1 MALFVD
7 FVFVGVEEVG
17 GRVGVVSA
25 GDFVEGV
32 GGEFVV
38 VIEQRDEFAG
48 SELEGGVGGG
58 GDVAVF
64 RAEADFDAG
73 VGGGVFLKQRAD
85 VGGGGGVVG

>member
-17 GRVGVVSA
+17 GRVGVVRA
-25 GDFVEGV
+25 GDFLKGV
-32 GGEFVV
+32 RREFVV
-38 VIEQRDEFAG
+38 VVEESDEFAG

-64 RAEADFDAG
+64 RAEADFVAG
-73 VGGGVFLKQRAD
+73 VGGRVFFEQRAD
-85 VGGGGGVVG
+85 VGRARGVVG